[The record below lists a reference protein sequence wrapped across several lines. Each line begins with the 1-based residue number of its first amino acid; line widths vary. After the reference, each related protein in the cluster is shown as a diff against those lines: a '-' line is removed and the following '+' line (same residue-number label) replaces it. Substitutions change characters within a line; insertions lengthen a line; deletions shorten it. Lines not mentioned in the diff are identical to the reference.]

1 MPALTLSFR
10 IDLSIDFELTGTPS
24 AIADLPAFVASRPFL
39 ESRPEAPAGI
49 LLAMSL

>member
-1 MPALTLSFR
+1 MPALTMSFR

-24 AIADLPAFVASRPFL
+24 AIADLPAFVASRG
-39 ESRPEAPAGI
+39 RPDAPAGI